1 MSDARA
7 EGVTSADPG
16 ERPRL
21 EQGPDDEFLRI
32 ELRGLEPVPSER
44 RHGHP
49 RELFFIWAGALSDF
63 FSLFA
68 GALLVS
74 SAGLGFWDAAL
85 VLVAGALAGSAFLG
99 LLSITGV
106 RSGAPQ
112 IVQSRMVFGR
122 RGAAVGG
129 LLTMLIAI
137 GWFAYD
143 CAIAVTTTRALPILH
158 SAPASVGPLLLAAIA
173 SISFLVAVYGHRT
186 ISVVQHLQVPAFLL
200 VCVVLALFTLH
211 RWDLTL
217 QSRLAPGAHLAAM
230 ALGFTLTFALIVS
243 WVTYAADY
251 SRYLPQDASGVRVA
265 LASGGGSALSLV
277 LCGLL
282 GAAIQTIDPGRLLPN
297 LIVATV
303 PLWFAYCFAA
313 FIILAELSS
322 NYLNVYSAAL
332 CALAIGIRVRRWLA
346 ATAVGILGG
355 LIAALVLFAGVGFQG
370 NYVDFLT
377 ITYVWFPAW
386 GLLVIL
392 DSLGRRREINP
403 TELISRR
410 GYWYRAGFSW
420 PLMGAFAAGTLA
432 TLLFFNEPPPPGE
445 WGFVSPLAQ
454 HLFAGRP
461 ADISGFVGVLVTAF
475 AYWAV
480 RRWQGR
486 GGPALLVPGPESPS
500 AVSAAP

>member
-1 MSDARA
+1 MA
-7 EGVTSADPG
+7 EGASAGVSPAEKRMAPNSG
-16 ERPRL
+16 
-21 EQGPDDEFLRI
+21 QVPDDEFLRI
-32 ELRGLEPVPSER
+32 ELRGLEPVPPEQR
-44 RHGHP
+44 KGQP

-68 GALLVS
+68 GALLIS

-85 VLVAGALAGSAFLG
+85 VLIAGALAGAAFLG

-122 RGAAVGG
+122 RGAVVGG

-143 CAIAVTTTRALPILH
+143 CAIAVTTTKALPILH
-158 SAPASVGPLLLAAIA
+158 SAPALAAPLLLVAVTGV
-173 SISFLVAVYGHRT
+173 SFLVAVYGHRT
-186 ISVVQHLQVPAFLL
+186 ISVFQHIQVPAFLV
-200 VCVVLALFTLH
+200 VCCVLAV
-211 RWDLTL
+211 LTL
-217 QSRLAPGAHLAAM
+217 SRWHLGLQSHLALGPHLAAM

-251 SRYLPQDASGVRVA
+251 SRYLPLDASGLRVA
-265 LASGGGSALSLV
+265 LASGGGSAASLV
-277 LCGLL
+277 ICGLL
-282 GAAIQTIDPGRLLPN
+282 GAAIQTIDPGKLLPN
-297 LIVATV
+297 LIVDSV
-303 PLWFAYCFAA
+303 PVWFGYCFAA
-313 FIILAELSS
+313 FIIVAELSS

-332 CALAIGIRVRRWLA
+332 CALAIGIRIRRWAA
-346 ATAVGILGG
+346 ATAVGVLGG

-386 GLLVIL
+386 GVLVIL
-392 DSLGRRREINP
+392 DTLGRRRELRTRDLVLP
-403 TELISRR
+403 R
-410 GYWYRAGFSW
+410 GYWYSSGFRW
-420 PLMGAFAAGTLA
+420 PVMVAFAAGTLA

-454 HLFAGRP
+454 HLFAGQP
-461 ADISGFVGVLVTAF
+461 ADISGFVGVSVTAL
-475 AYWAV
+475 AYWLA
-480 RRWQGR
+480 RHWEKTRADGNR
-486 GGPALLVPGPESPS
+486 TARPADPAQRSLG
-500 AVSAAP
+500 

>member
-1 MSDARA
+1 MGEPRPM
-7 EGVTSADPG
+7 GVLAADQDGGAQLDPV
-16 ERPRL
+16 
-21 EQGPDDEFLRI
+21 PDDEFLRI
-32 ELRGLEPVPSER
+32 ELRGLEPVPPDH
-44 RHGHP
+44 RHGRP

-85 VLVAGALAGSAFLG
+85 VLIAGAVAGSIFLG

-158 SAPASVGPLLLAAIA
+158 SAPPSVEPLLLVAIA
-173 SISFLVAVYGHRT
+173 AISFLVAVYGHRT
-186 ISVVQHLQVPAFLL
+186 ISVFQHIQVPAFLL
-200 VCVVLALFTLH
+200 VCAVLALFTFPD
-211 RWDLTL
+211 WDLAF
-217 QSRLAPGAHLAAM
+217 QSRLALGPHLAAM

-251 SRYLPQDASGVRVA
+251 SRYLPAGTSRVRVA
-265 LASGGGSALSLV
+265 LASGGGSATSLV

-282 GAAIQTIDPGRLLPN
+282 GAAIQTIDPGKLLPN

-303 PLWFAYCFAA
+303 PVWFGYCFAA
-313 FIILAELSS
+313 FIIVAELSS

-332 CALAIGIRVRRWLA
+332 CALAIGLKVRRWAA
-346 ATAVGILGG
+346 ATAVGVLGG

-386 GLLVIL
+386 GVLVIL
-392 DSLGRRREINP
+392 DSLWRRREVDP
-403 TELISRR
+403 VALISRR
-410 GYWYRAGFSW
+410 GYWYTAGFRW
-420 PLMGAFAAGTLA
+420 PIMVAFAAGTLA

-454 HLFAGRP
+454 HLFAGQP
-461 ADISGFVGVLVTAF
+461 ADISGLVGVLVTAL
-475 AYWAV
+475 AYWVA
-480 RRWQGR
+480 RRWEGR
-486 GGPALLVPGPESPS
+486 KDEGERSRESNSPALGTVR
-500 AVSAAP
+500 

>member
-1 MSDARA
+1 MA
-7 EGVTSADPG
+7 GTK
-16 ERPRL
+16 
-21 EQGPDDEFLRI
+21 PDDEFLRV
-32 ELRGLEPVPSER
+32 ELRGLEPVPPEL
-44 RHGHP
+44 RHGRP

-74 SAGLGFWDAAL
+74 AAGLGFWDSAL
-85 VLVAGALAGSAFLG
+85 VLITGAVAGSAFLG
-99 LLSITGV
+99 LLSVTGV

-143 CAIAVTTTRALPILH
+143 CAIAVTTTKALPILH
-158 SAPASVGPLLLAAIA
+158 SAPASVAPLLLVAITA
-173 SISFLVAVYGHRT
+173 ISFLVAVYGHRT
-186 ISVVQHLQVPAFLL
+186 ISVFQHIQVPAFLI
-200 VCVVLALFTLH
+200 VCGVLALFSFPH
-211 RWDLTL
+211 WDLLL
-217 QSRLAPGAHLAAM
+217 QSRLAPGPHLAAM

-243 WVTYAADY
+243 WVTYAGDY
-251 SRYLPQDASGVRVA
+251 SRYLPVYTSGLRVA
-265 LASGGGSALSLV
+265 LASGGGSTASLV

-282 GAAIQTIDPGRLLPN
+282 GAAIQTIDPGKLLPN

-303 PLWFAYCFAA
+303 PVWFGYCFAI

-332 CALAIGIRVRRWLA
+332 CALAIGIRLRRWAA
-346 ATAVGILGG
+346 ATAAGVLGG

-386 GLLVIL
+386 AVVVIL
-392 DSLGRRREINP
+392 DSLVRRRAP
-403 TELISRR
+403 DPVALISRT
-410 GYWYRAGFSW
+410 GYWFSGGFRW
-420 PLMGAFAAGTLA
+420 PMMAAFACGTLA
-432 TLLFFNEPPPPGE
+432 TVLFFNEPPPPGE
-445 WGFVSPLAQ
+445 WGFASPLAQ
-454 HLFAGRP
+454 HLFAGQP

-475 AYWAV
+475 AYLYF
-480 RRWQGR
+480 RRWERR
-486 GGPALLVPGPESPS
+486 GSRPEE
-500 AVSAAP
+500 AAPAVVAANQ

>member
-1 MSDARA
+1 MAERTVAELPAGRPPSD
-7 EGVTSADPG
+7 SPG
-16 ERPRL
+16 AT
-21 EQGPDDEFLRI
+21 DDEFLRV
-32 ELRGLEPVPSER
+32 ELRGLEPVPASLR
-44 RHGHP
+44 RGRP
-49 RELFFIWAGALSDF
+49 RELFFIWSGALADF

-68 GALLVS
+68 GALLIS

-85 VLVAGALAGSAFLG
+85 VLIAGALAGAAFLG

-122 RGAAVGG
+122 RGANVGG

-143 CAIAVTTTRALPILH
+143 CAIAVTTTKALPILH
-158 SAPASVGPLLLAAIA
+158 QAPSVAEPLLLVAITLV
-173 SISFLVAVYGHRT
+173 SFLVAVYGHRT
-186 ISVVQHLQVPAFLL
+186 ISVFQHVQVPLFLA
-200 VCVVLALFTLH
+200 VCAVLALFTLS
-211 RWDLTL
+211 RWHLGLST
-217 QSRLAPGAHLAAM
+217 RLAAGPHLAAM

-251 SRYLPQDASGVRVA
+251 SRYLPTDAAPLRVA
-265 LASGGGSALSLV
+265 LASGGGSATSLV

-282 GAAIQTIDPGRLLPN
+282 GAAIQTIDPGRLLPD
-297 LIVATV
+297 LIVASV
-303 PLWFAYCFAA
+303 PVWFAYCFAA
-313 FIILAELSS
+313 FIIVAELSS

-332 CALAIGIRVRRWLA
+332 CALAIGIRLRRWA
-346 ATAVGILGG
+346 AAAAAGVLGG

-392 DSLGRRREINP
+392 DTLARARDQSPR
-403 TELISRR
+403 ELIGRR
-410 GYWYRAGFSW
+410 GYWYHGGFRW
-420 PLMGAFAAGTLA
+420 PLLAAFGAGTLA
-432 TLLFFNEPPPPGE
+432 TLLFFNEPPPPGQ

-454 HLFAGRP
+454 HLFAGQP
-461 ADISGFVGVLVTAF
+461 ADISGLVGVVATAV
-475 AYWAV
+475 AYWLARSWE
-480 RRWQGR
+480 RRS
-486 GGPALLVPGPESPS
+486 GGALVG
-500 AVSAAP
+500 

>member
-1 MSDARA
+1 MD
-7 EGVTSADPG
+7 GP
-16 ERPRL
+16 RPRRVL
-21 EQGPDDEFLRI
+21 TAGDSGSPRSDQLPDDKFLRV
-32 ELRGLEPVPSER
+32 ELRGLEPVPGAR
-44 RHGHP
+44 RQGRP

-68 GALLVS
+68 GALLIS

-85 VLVAGALAGSAFLG
+85 VLIAGAVAGAAFLG

-143 CAIAVTTTRALPILH
+143 CAIAVTTTKALPILH
-158 SAPASVGPLLLAAIA
+158 SAPASVGPLLLVAIA
-173 SISFLVAVYGHRT
+173 GISFLVAVYGHRT
-186 ISVVQHLQVPAFLL
+186 ISIFQHIQVPAFLL
-200 VCVVLALFTLH
+200 VCAVLALFTFPH
-211 RWDLTL
+211 WDLL
-217 QSRLAPGAHLAAM
+217 LESRSALGPHLAAL

-251 SRYLPQDASGVRVA
+251 SRYLPLDSSGMRVA
-265 LASGGGSALSLV
+265 LASGGGSAVSLV

-282 GAAIQTIDPGRLLPN
+282 GAAIQTIDPSKLLPN
-297 LIVATV
+297 LIVDTV
-303 PLWFAYCFAA
+303 PVWFGYCFAA
-313 FIILAELSS
+313 FIIVAELSS

-332 CALAIGIRVRRWLA
+332 CALAIGIRIRRWVA
-346 ATAVGILGG
+346 ATAVGVLGG
-355 LIAALVLFAGVGFQG
+355 LIAAMVLFAGVGFQG

-386 GLLVIL
+386 GVLVIL
-392 DSLGRRREINP
+392 DSLWRRREP
-403 TELISRR
+403 DPAALLARR
-410 GYWYRAGFSW
+410 GYWFRAGFRW
-420 PLMGAFAAGTLA
+420 PLMAAFAAGTLA

-454 HLFAGRP
+454 HLFAGQP
-461 ADISGFVGVLVTAF
+461 ADISGFVGVLVTAV
-475 AYWAV
+475 AYWLA
-480 RRWQGR
+480 RRWEGR
-486 GGPALLVPGPESPS
+486 HDAGEGAREPAPAVLGPAR
-500 AVSAAP
+500 

>member
-1 MSDARA
+1 MGDLRPP
-7 EGVTSADPG
+7 GVLSTENQSFPQANPV
-16 ERPRL
+16 
-21 EQGPDDEFLRI
+21 PDDEFLRI
-32 ELRGLEPVPSER
+32 ELRGLDPVPFDR
-44 RHGHP
+44 RHGRP

-85 VLVAGALAGSAFLG
+85 VLIAGAVAGGAFLG
-99 LLSITGV
+99 LLSLTGV
-106 RSGAPQ
+106 SSGAPQ

-158 SAPASVGPLLLAAIA
+158 AAPASVEPLLLVAIA
-173 SISFLVAVYGHRT
+173 AVSFLVAVYGHRT
-186 ISVVQHLQVPAFLL
+186 ISVFQHVQVPAFLL
-200 VCVVLALFTLH
+200 VCAVLALFTFSHWNL
-211 RWDLTL
+211 LL
-217 QSRLAPGAHLAAM
+217 QSRLALGPHLAAM

-251 SRYLPQDASGVRVA
+251 SRYLPAQSSRVRVA
-265 LASGGGSALSLV
+265 LASGGGSAVSLV

-282 GAAIQTIDPGRLLPN
+282 GAAIQTIDPGKLLPN

-303 PLWFAYCFAA
+303 PVWFGYCFAA

-332 CALAIGIRVRRWLA
+332 CALAIGIRVRRWAA
-346 ATAVGILGG
+346 ATAVGVCGG

-370 NYVDFLT
+370 NYVNFLT

-386 GLLVIL
+386 AVLVIL
-392 DSLGRRREINP
+392 DSLWRHRDIDP
-403 TELISRR
+403 LALVSRR
-410 GYWYRAGFSW
+410 GYWYSAGVRW
-420 PLMGAFAAGTLA
+420 PLIAAFAVGTLA

-454 HLFAGRP
+454 HLFSGQP
-461 ADISGFVGVLVTAF
+461 ADISGLVGVLVTAL
-475 AYWAV
+475 AYWLARRWEGRHGQGGQSREPAAPALGAV
-480 RRWQGR
+480 R
-486 GGPALLVPGPESPS
+486 
-500 AVSAAP
+500 